1 MSGMQAF
8 SLACGVMQVI
18 TFAELTFATC
28 RKILKTGTPDP
39 TLNDRVQDLKG
50 FCEIVEKRCTPL
62 IPMKLNANE
71 TKLLAIAT
79 RSVGAAQELE
89 AEIAKICPSSSRG
102 KLSTSLLETMKVLI
116 HRRKIEKLEKTMM
129 DGTQGKALEIQASRG
144 FSGLE
149 STLQHFINARS
160 QGHTQLTELFNNEF
174 GNLNTKI
181 ASEST
186 HTRQHVSQLSTRL
199 QEESALLAKRDDLQR
214 LLASLKYPSMNE
226 RRNNVTDSYI
236 TTFEWVFRTSANA
249 ETSDDSSS
257 EGSGLDDVG
266 SDGTSQYG
274 SDIESVH
281 EDSSDEEEVSVGL
294 VEWLTSVN
302 EPLFWIS
309 GKPGSGKSTLMKFLL
324 HDHRTRRHLE
334 LAYPGALMISH
345 FFWLAGQ
352 EMERSI
358 RGLLC
363 SLLYQLVSER
373 VEVYIDIVRQL
384 GSSKAKSK
392 EVYTDWSTK
401 ELRETLLHVLASSC
415 VPALIFL
422 DGLDQVD
429 PSDGSFALLQ
439 LVNDICTLPNMKV
452 CASSRPEVIFNR
464 QLSIRPSFRVQ
475 DLTRRDIKSFAKEQR
490 RSCTAAK
497 FERSD
502 SFRDLIGEIAYRA
515 DGVFL
520 WAALTVKSL
529 QRGLVH
535 EDSPDELQRRLDA
548 LPDGLNALYQDKWN
562 RHNEDNQVY
571 REEAARYLNL
581 LLNHD
586 EYGVAFGGCFGPDG
600 GATAIFLANNA
611 AFRSAMINDQSNVA
625 MAGDQ
630 FIKSRSKFGR
640 EIVAR
645 SAGLVEVSESKPNV

>member
-1 MSGMQAF
+1 M
-8 SLACGVMQVI
+8 
-18 TFAELTFATC
+18 
-28 RKILKTGTPDP
+28 KI
-39 TLNDRVQDLKG
+39 QQY
-50 FCEIVEKRCTPL
+50 
-62 IPMKLNANE
+62 
-71 TKLLAIAT
+71 
-79 RSVGAAQELE
+79 S
-89 AEIAKICPSSSRG
+89 
-102 KLSTSLLETMKVLI
+102 
-116 HRRKIEKLEKTMM
+116 
-129 DGTQGKALEIQASRG
+129 GKALEIQASRG

-281 EDSSDEEEVSVGL
+281 EDSSDEEEVS
-294 VEWLTSVN
+294 
-302 EPLFWIS
+302 
-309 GKPGSGKSTLMKFLL
+309 
-324 HDHRTRRHLE
+324 RT
-334 LAYPGALMISH
+334 
-345 FFWLAGQ
+345 
-352 EMERSI
+352 
-358 RGLLC
+358 C
-363 SLLYQLVSER
+363 
-373 VEVYIDIVRQL
+373 EVYIDIVRQL

-600 GATAIFLANNA
+600 VPLPY
-611 AFRSAMINDQSNVA
+611 S
-625 MAGDQ
+625 
-630 FIKSRSKFGR
+630 
-640 EIVAR
+640 
-645 SAGLVEVSESKPNV
+645 